1 MLYFYK
7 GHIKDKVKE
16 QHGQHSKSLST
27 TNENIHKDMTCTL
40 EKVHSL
46 QVQSST
52 VHLDIDGSSKSTQ
65 VCLYI
70 RRYVC
75 IYTGMSI
82 YTQVCL
88 YILVNSIYQ
97 RGIGVLIVLGLAFV
111 EDNNSTE

>member
-70 RRYVC
+70 HRYVC
-75 IYTGMSI
+75 IYI
-82 YTQVCL
+82 YTHW
-88 YILVNSIYQ
+88 
-97 RGIGVLIVLGLAFV
+97 
-111 EDNNSTE
+111 